1 MKTWKHTAVL
11 LLVIIL
17 LAALT
22 VAHVAAT
29 EKWDAAL
36 LAPTFGQSEKTD
48 STGTEVPVQKE
59 KSPVVWIVLFGVSL
73 SGNIV
78 QLILMIWKKKE
89 YQKQQIDDV
98 PLVDYDIDDDVI

>member
-1 MKTWKHTAVL
+1 MKTGKHTAAL

-17 LAALT
+17 LMALT
-22 VAHVAAT
+22 AAHVAAA

-36 LAPTFGQSEKTD
+36 LAPTLGQSEKTD
-48 STGTEVPVQKE
+48 STGTKVPVQQE

-73 SGNIV
+73 SGNII
-78 QLILMIWKKKE
+78 QLILMIWKKKK
-89 YQKQQIDDV
+89 YQKQQVDDV